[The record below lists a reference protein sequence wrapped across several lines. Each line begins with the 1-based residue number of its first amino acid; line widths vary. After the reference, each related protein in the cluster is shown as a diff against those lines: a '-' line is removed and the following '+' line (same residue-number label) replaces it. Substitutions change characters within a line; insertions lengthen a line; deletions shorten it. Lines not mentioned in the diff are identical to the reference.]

1 MAEEEESKNEN
12 KSLLQRMLAAI
23 KEERNRHR
31 QKIEIIDDGGFE
43 FVAVDRFWTDL
54 FEEYFLESEGSEEDK
69 RDDMLFYVRKT
80 QQEKNKP
87 STLQPVIEVYRWVS
101 KNKPSL
107 DDGNI
112 DWEETVYLN
121 IILHQFE
128 YTVTCAICTRTS
140 DKDLQTLRKFSQ
152 RVYPSPSKREMS
164 GKGTEEKI
172 TYPNIFFTVDNF
184 EEAFQDII
192 IRDSESVVVELL
204 ARDKDGD
211 FENVIFLGS
220 VKYDALKKVYDGKL
234 SLSSKMAQ
242 RMTMGWLQ
250 NNNKRVEFLRMRG
263 PLGKGHAE
271 MAVSRVKGS
280 GPETPD
286 IENFP
291 SEDFDDSDSNQ
302 YTHRRMSDPSS
313 GIGSFVRG
321 GFRSLSMKKSRSE
334 TESVEVTNG
343 VNCQEVEAGTIQDE
357 LVEDADQYNGFW
369 GKSFGQAWHWFK
381 EKRRASSVAL
391 NAYLTFITLPWHR
404 IVADILESGQKP
416 VLTH

>member
-1 MAEEEESKNEN
+1 MAEEEDSKNEN

-23 KEERNRHR
+23 KEERSRHR

-87 STLQPVIEVYRWVS
+87 STLQPEIEVYRWVS
-101 KNKPSL
+101 KNKPGL

-192 IRDSESVVVELL
+192 VRDSESVVVELL

-302 YTHRRMSDPSS
+302 YTHCL
-313 GIGSFVRG
+313 
-321 GFRSLSMKKSRSE
+321 LS
-334 TESVEVTNG
+334 
-343 VNCQEVEAGTIQDE
+343 
-357 LVEDADQYNGFW
+357 
-369 GKSFGQAWHWFK
+369 
-381 EKRRASSVAL
+381 
-391 NAYLTFITLPWHR
+391 
-404 IVADILESGQKP
+404 
-416 VLTH
+416 